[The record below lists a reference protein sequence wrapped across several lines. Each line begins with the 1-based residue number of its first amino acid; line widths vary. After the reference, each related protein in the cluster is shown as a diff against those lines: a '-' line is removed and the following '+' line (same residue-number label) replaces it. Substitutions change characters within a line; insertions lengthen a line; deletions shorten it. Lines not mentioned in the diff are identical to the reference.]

1 MRDGGEQPRPVGF
14 LIVRV
19 EELVRMRRVDIEY
32 RVVEVRRAGSHKVL
46 EEWNMSNP
54 AGELVVDAVRS
65 IATRLTELLSLC
77 EEAFVDSY
85 YNQRGERL
93 PFKMSGLGRRVRS
106 TKHHTHGKF
115 DQEYVRRV

>member
-1 MRDGGEQPRPVGF
+1 
-14 LIVRV
+14 
-19 EELVRMRRVDIEY
+19 MRRVDIEY

-65 IATRLTELLSLC
+65 IATRLTEFLSLC

-85 YNQRGERL
+85 HNQRGE
-93 PFKMSGLGRRVRS
+93 
-106 TKHHTHGKF
+106 
-115 DQEYVRRV
+115 